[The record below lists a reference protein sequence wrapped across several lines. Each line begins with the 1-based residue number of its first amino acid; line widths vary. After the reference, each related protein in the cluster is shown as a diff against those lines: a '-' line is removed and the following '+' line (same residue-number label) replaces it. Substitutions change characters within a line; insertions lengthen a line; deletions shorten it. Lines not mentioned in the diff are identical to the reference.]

1 MNPLRMLTTLPVVF
15 LLAGCHV
22 SSTHLDGQ
30 ADGAADA
37 PVDATPDGHT
47 DPAADPVTDPVTDP
61 TPPPPSGYDLHE
73 WGVMVMGP
81 GGAVLHGSGPEF
93 AGPIPAKPVIYL
105 YADEDF
111 DLDLAVHF
119 TSGSPTET
127 WPEAPLTPTLLW
139 SGLEVS
145 PGPCAPTPFPSP
157 YDGPGEG
164 FCEACTLSLVV
175 AEDAACVTYGGQV
188 AQLLFYTGSLP
199 DYTPPL
205 LVDAYTYTGVDGSEQ
220 VAFSVENRSLET
232 IEGVWLV
239 HRQTT
244 DTCMDPSACP
254 VVTAD
259 IAWTYLDSVDP
270 DESLSMSLP
279 IEHYEA
285 ELDEYDWPIPGT
297 LGLPP
302 EWNDLG
308 EDLGAALE
316 ARGLTSSE
324 AAGFMNAWDDAF
336 FGLMG
341 SDSMYLEPLY
351 SNGSH
356 AIYFMTRDDYD
367 AHMPLETSAP
377 PDEIVRVGMVFET
390 L

>member
-1 MNPLRMLTTLPVVF
+1 MNPYKMFLAVPVLA
-15 LLAGCHV
+15 LLCGCHS

-30 ADGAADA
+30 ADAAEDVPA
-37 PVDATPDGHT
+37 DSTPDAHT
-47 DPAADPVTDPVTDP
+47 DTPADPVTDP

-105 YADEDF
+105 YADEPF
-111 DLDLAVHF
+111 DLDVAVRF
-119 TSGSPTET
+119 TSGAPTET

-145 PGPCAPTPFPSP
+145 PGPCSPTPFPSP

-188 AQLLFYTGSLP
+188 AKLLFYTGSLP
-199 DYTPPL
+199 EYQPPL

-220 VAFSVENRSLET
+220 VAFDVENRSAKT

-239 HRQTT
+239 HRETT
-244 DTCMDPSACP
+244 DECIDPSACP

-259 IAWTYLDSVDP
+259 IAWSYLDAVDP

-279 IEHYEA
+279 VEHYEA
-285 ELDEYDWPIPGT
+285 EVDEHGFPVPGT
-297 LGLPP
+297 LVLPP

-308 EDLGAALE
+308 DDLLAALE
-316 ARGLTSSE
+316 ARGLTAAE
-324 AAGFMNAWDDAF
+324 ARGFMNAWDQAF

-341 SDSMYLEPLY
+341 SDSVYLEPLY
-351 SNGSH
+351 SNGSQ
-356 AIYFMTRDDYD
+356 AIYFMTRADYD
-367 AHMPLETSAP
+367 VHMPLETSAP
-377 PDEIVRVGMVFET
+377 ADEVVRVGMVYET

>member
-1 MNPLRMLTTLPVVF
+1 MNLQKMLLAAALAVLV
-15 LLAGCHV
+15 AGCHA
-22 SSTHLDGQ
+22 SSPVLDGH
-30 ADGAADA
+30 ADA
-37 PVDATPDGHT
+37 SGDGPTEPAPDGSP
-47 DPAADPVTDPVTDP
+47 DAPADPVTDP

-105 YADEDF
+105 YADEPF
-111 DLDLAVHF
+111 DLDVAVRF
-119 TSGSPTET
+119 TSGAPTET

-139 SGLEVS
+139 SGLEVA
-145 PGPCAPTPFPSP
+145 PGPCSPTPFPSP
-157 YDGPGEG
+157 YDDPEEEG

-188 AQLLFYTGSLP
+188 AKLLFYTGSLP
-199 DYTPPL
+199 EYAPPL
-205 LVDAYTYTGVDGSEQ
+205 EVDAYTYTGVDGSEQ
-220 VAFSVENRSLET
+220 VAFDVDNRSGET

-239 HRQTT
+239 HRETT
-244 DTCMDPSACP
+244 DSCMDPSACP

-259 IAWTYLDSVDP
+259 IAWTYLESVDP
-270 DESLSMSLP
+270 DESLSLSLP
-279 IEHYEA
+279 VEHYEA
-285 ELDEYDWPIPGT
+285 EVDEYGFPVPGT
-297 LGLPP
+297 LVLPP

-308 EDLGAALE
+308 ADLQAALE

-324 AAGFMNAWDDAF
+324 AAGFINAWDQAF

-341 SDSMYLEPLY
+341 SDSVYLEPLY
-351 SNGSH
+351 VNGSQ
-356 AIYFMTRDDYD
+356 AIYFMTRADYD

-377 PDEIVRVGMVFET
+377 ADEIVRVGMVYET